1 MRNQEIL
8 PYLFVPPSCAE
19 YDPRTVEVAK
29 RVAQLITACVPS
41 VTVEHVGSTAVP
53 GCAGKGVVD
62 LLIVYPD
69 GQLDAVKQTL
79 AELGF
84 QPQTHGFLFPE
95 TRPMRVGALEHKGDV
110 FRLHV
115 HVLAESSPE
124 VAQMCA
130 FRDRLRVDRPLRRDY
145 VAHKRRIVAKG
156 VHDPAAYTR
165 MKSTFIQEVLAARA
179 RASC

>member
-1 MRNQEIL
+1 MKTPEIL
-8 PYLFVPPSCAE
+8 PYPFMPPACSE
-19 YDPRTVEVAK
+19 YDPRTAEVARCIAK
-29 RVAQLITACVPS
+29 LINARLPT

-62 LLIVYPD
+62 LLLIYPD
-69 GQLDAVKQTL
+69 GQLEAAKQTL
-79 AELGF
+79 AALGF

-95 TRPMRVGALEHKGDV
+95 SRPMRVGALEHKGNL

-115 HVLAESSPE
+115 HVVAADSPE

-130 FRDRLRVDRPLRRDY
+130 FRDRLRVDLLLMAAY

-165 MKSTFIQEVLAARA
+165 MKSCFIQEVLTTGR
-179 RASC
+179 